1 MRRVRALGRKAGQG
15 AIIASKRICAPALAA
30 SLLCG
35 SAFAQTYGPED
46 TETADVPARNVE
58 GLPAPLVDAAKKA
71 VSQNPQVLAQLA
83 ELAALE
89 SELNA
94 AKWQRAPNL
103 SAEVLATTGG
113 SSIADQDG
121 LAFNVAL
128 EQPIWAGGGI
138 GAGVDAARAGRN
150 VGESALRQ
158 IRYDIVVGIASAYFE
173 ALTAFNRAKALEAG
187 LADMATLVASI
198 ERRVEREVSPAVDLV
213 LARSRVTQLEVDLA
227 TAREQGENAL
237 LRLQELVGDRLLPP
251 VMPQG
256 DLTGEVPIEAL
267 ALDEILGCSPA
278 LERSQREVDLAS
290 ARADVT
296 KSALWPQLL
305 VQLSQNELT
314 GARAALVLRWQSG
327 NGLSRFAVNDAA
339 RARVDRAIALLGQA
353 DQEARRRIS
362 AEYVLLRSSQR
373 RAEAGLLAFEAAD
386 ALQASY
392 QRQFVAGRR
401 SWLDVINAAR
411 EKTFARVSYETAR
424 VSAQGAATRILALTC
439 RWSPQ
444 GI

>member
-1 MRRVRALGRKAGQG
+1 MMRVRKLGRRWRQRA
-15 AIIASKRICAPALAA
+15 ICASRSLCAPMLAVTLMSVAA
-30 SLLCG
+30 S
-35 SAFAQTYGPED
+35 AQTYGPED
-46 TETADVPARNVE
+46 IEPVSNVGREIE
-58 GLPAPLVDAAKKA
+58 GLPNPLVDAAAKA

-83 ELAALE
+83 EVAALE
-89 SELNA
+89 SELSA

-173 ALTAFNRAKALEAG
+173 ALAASGRAKALEAG

-198 ERRVEREVSPAVDLV
+198 ERRVEREVSPAADLV

-227 TAREQGENAL
+227 SAREQGENAL
-237 LRLQELVGDRLLPP
+237 LRLQELVGDRVLPP
-251 VMPQG
+251 AMPDV
-256 DLTGEVPIEAL
+256 DLAMDVPIEAL
-267 ALDEILGCSPA
+267 ALDEIMSCSPA

-327 NGLSRFAVNDAA
+327 NGLSQFAANDAA
-339 RARVDRAIALLGQA
+339 KARVDRAIALLGQA

-373 RAEAGLLAFEAAD
+373 RAEAGLLAVEAAD

-401 SWLDVINAAR
+401 SWLDVLNAAR
-411 EKTFARVSYETAR
+411 EKTFAAVSYETAR

-444 GI
+444 GV

>member
-1 MRRVRALGRKAGQG
+1 MKRVRELGQG
-15 AIIASKRICAPALAA
+15 AVYASRRHCAPALMAGLMCVSA
-30 SLLCG
+30 S
-35 SAFAQTYGPED
+35 AQTYGPED
-46 TETADVPARNVE
+46 TEQASAVARTLE
-58 GLPAPLVDAAKKA
+58 GLPAPLVEAATKA

-83 ELAALE
+83 EVAALE
-89 SELNA
+89 SELRA

-103 SAEVLATTGG
+103 SAEALVTTGG
-113 SSIADQDG
+113 SNAADVDG

-173 ALTAFNRAKALEAG
+173 ALTAFERAKALEAG

-198 ERRVEREVSPAVDLV
+198 ERRVEREVSPAADLV

-227 TAREQGENAL
+227 TAREQGENAM
-237 LRLQELVGDRLLPP
+237 LRLQELVGERVLPP
-251 VMPQG
+251 VMAEA
-256 DLTGEVPIEAL
+256 DLSADLPIEAL
-267 ALDEILGCSPA
+267 ALDEIMICSPA
-278 LERSQREVDLAS
+278 LERSKREVDLAS

-327 NGLSRFAVNDAA
+327 NGLSQFAVNDAA
-339 RARVDRAIALLGQA
+339 KARVDRAIALLGQT

-373 RAEAGLLAFEAAD
+373 RAEAGLQAFEAAA

-401 SWLDVINAAR
+401 SWLDVLNAAR
-411 EKTFARVSYETAR
+411 EKTLAAVSYETAR